1 MKTPKVVYV
10 GILLSFLLSGCMP
23 DSFTK
28 FKEEPAK
35 KKQEAAAPVVEKV
48 PESVDFSKITVPTG
62 LAYSDTPADLESQ
75 IFIFEV
81 GKKIDPDAEPFSEF
95 GPCGIR
101 PVVDGDLASTF
112 CKGIFAENTPEASEF
127 RVMIED
133 LKFTF
138 WLVQPDLDSTP
149 AACDAATNGSGP
161 ALPSGMSLDVAGGY
175 FSGTPSAITSDTTPG
190 PNYGLPYKVGIKM
203 RFLNE
208 TFPGSGIVTYQSIC
222 KTVKIA
228 AYAVPNSRDF
238 NYQQSTTVKLD
249 LQDFVG
255 QGSIAAFSIGDSVS
269 SLDKD
274 GAVAGTGTVIF
285 VDTTH
290 RSIIVTK
297 LTGDFYKDGTV
308 DDNSSYLGPE
318 ATIKKVTN
326 VFQTSTTPG
335 DINVGP
341 LGLPPIVASPGP
353 YLNPT
358 LGPENGVRFFTDFNS
373 RPPSLSFSRTT
384 GVFNGYIETEIQ
396 EAPLTVY
403 AINPLWSGGLF
414 SFFPDVVNS
423 ATGAWVGTVKF
434 GDLGTTNVASVTE
447 NFEVTDPALDGSYAD
462 QYLLEVND
470 ARLFNVGDFVS
481 TNSCGTG
488 ATDSQ
493 EMTVG
498 RVLAKVEHNIP
509 ALSYILVQYIRGCAF
524 KNYESIDNSFPY
536 KSPKATVYR
545 AVPNSFVIRTTTDVS
560 SWTNYIDGDSSYHI
574 SAENGA
580 KGIVNM
586 VQNGSNVADGT
597 EFGLGIHYYIFVRA
611 TSPVDIASDGDTTV
625 NNELQNYFSTTSDA
639 GLAHTKRRSN
649 LIGNCE
655 RYVGCGSVATILDIF
670 SSTIE
675 LDILLSLNNTDISTG
690 DTFSTTDLNS
700 TLPLIYPLDSDG
712 GNHYEAFGDI
722 IDGSNKERVVAV
734 LNKGFLRTAHSIDD
748 ENPYPAPPTP
758 IGIGAVTYVPAF
770 YLKKGNFYEFPFF
783 LDKGIGTS
791 TYSLT
796 PVTAPPGM
804 VFDPATGSIITDNV
818 NNSENLTRTEYQ
830 VEASNGAGK
839 TTFKAAFEI
848 LEYFELQAFTSDN
861 NRNTSVVLHR
871 AGKGN
876 QLAPCGMF
884 EAQMGVGTCTAGS
897 GRNRTE
903 CENSGGTWN
912 LNNDTLCYLE
922 IGEEDLWFNGLKL
935 KLEVSGAQC
944 EFVAHEP
951 YTMYKFRPGTTDVAT
966 TDIYKHNNFSAC
978 NTTLIGS
985 AAGTLAAPTNEYTRD
1000 AAGTNGIDSP
1010 RDMCLRENGGFDYKD
1025 VFRELLLEDKDG
1037 PNCDEGAV
1045 QIVEY
1050 VWSLNGFECYEGPAP
1065 YGTAGLTADTT
1076 AASCIA
1082 NNMGCTTPAT
1092 NCSGANAAACAT
1104 QTDCEGDSGTWEF
1117 QGQHNDCSYSG
1128 GVPCSIAAGRAE
1140 MKDCTRSAPADT
1152 DQVACGGNYGHCVA
1166 SSFKGINGSSGGLDA
1181 DTKKEN
1187 GAMISNLIA
1196 SDGTIT
1202 YDYYSAYS
1210 QEDITANNQRNERIE
1225 GNNTIL
1231 SNYIGENNCAE
1242 PIAANPYVYD
1252 VGGLISSAN
1261 NPGNSF
1267 MGFNAT
1273 FKTHPLYT
1281 YECRNASGDSRGIIR
1296 VLVREWNQDFQTK
1309 LGFKEIDKSNPGAVA
1324 VFGDLLEGGLNDYG
1338 DIDSMATPTNNK
1350 CSGAPTYNFAP
1361 MPVLSPVLPPSYP
1374 NHKL

>member
-35 KKQEAAAPVVEKV
+35 KKQEAAAPVVEDV
-48 PESVDFSKITVPTG
+48 PESVDFSKVSVPTAFG
-62 LAYSDTPADLESQ
+62 YSDTPSDLESQ

-81 GKKIDPDAEPFSEF
+81 GKLIDPDSTPYTDF

-101 PVVDGDLASTF
+101 PKMDGDLASTF
-112 CKGIFAENTPEASEF
+112 CNGIFADTPEASEF

-133 LKFTF
+133 LKFSF
-138 WLVQPDLDSTP
+138 WLVPPDLDSTP

-161 ALPSGMSLDVAGGY
+161 ALPSGMTLDVAGGY

-208 TFPGSGIVTYQSIC
+208 TFPGSGIVTYKSIC
-222 KTVKIA
+222 KTIKIA
-228 AYAVPNSRDF
+228 AYAVPSSRDF
-238 NYQQSTTVKLD
+238 FYQQSTTLKLD
-249 LQDFVG
+249 LEDFVG
-255 QGSIAAFSIGDSVS
+255 QGSIAAFSIGDSVA

-285 VDTTH
+285 VDTNNK
-290 RSIIVTK
+290 SIIVTK
-297 LTGDFYKDGTV
+297 LTGDFYKDGSV
-308 DDNSSYLGPE
+308 DDNSTYLGPE
-318 ATIKKVTN
+318 AKIKKVTN

-335 DINVGP
+335 DINIGP

-358 LGPENGVRFFTDFNS
+358 LGPENGVRFFTDLNS
-373 RPPSLSFSRTT
+373 KPPSLSFSRTT
-384 GVFNGYIETEIQ
+384 GVFSGYIEAEIQ
-396 EAPLTVY
+396 EAPLTVF

-434 GDLGTTNVASVTE
+434 GDLGSTNVASVTE
-447 NFEVTDPALDGSYAD
+447 NIEVTDPALDGSYSD

-488 ATDSQ
+488 TTDSH

-545 AVPNSFVIRTTTDVS
+545 TVPNSFVIRTTTNVTG
-560 SWTNYIDGDSSYHI
+560 WTNYIDGDSSYHI
-574 SAENGA
+574 SAANGA
-580 KGIVNM
+580 KGIINM
-586 VQNGSNVADGT
+586 VQWGDQTAPGEVDGK
-597 EFGLGIHYYIFVRA
+597 EYGLGTDYYIFVRV
-611 TSPVDIASDGDTTV
+611 TSPVDITSDADTSV
-625 NNELQNYFSTTSDA
+625 DNELNNYFSTTDDGGA
-639 GLAHTKRRSN
+639 AHLRRRSN

-655 RYVGCGSVATILDIF
+655 RYAGCGSLATALDIF

-675 LDILLSLNNTDISTG
+675 FDISADVNAATINTG
-690 DTFSTTDLNS
+690 DTFSS
-700 TLPLIYPLDSDG
+700 TALALPADPDADS
-712 GNHYEAFGDI
+712 HYQAFGDI
-722 IDGSNKERVVAV
+722 INVENSARVVAT
-734 LNKGFLRTAHSIDD
+734 LNKGFLRTAHAIDD
-748 ENPYPAPPTP
+748 ENPYPTVPTP
-758 IGIGAVTYVPAF
+758 IAIGAVTYVPAF
-770 YLKKGNFYEFPFF
+770 YLKKGNFYEFPFT
-783 LDKGIGTS
+783 LDKGVGTS
-791 TYSLT
+791 TYSLS
-796 PVTAPPGM
+796 PVNAPPGM
-804 VFDPATGSIITDNV
+804 TFVASSGSIITDDIQD
-818 NNSENLTRTEYQ
+818 SESLARTNYQ

-839 TTFKAAFEI
+839 TTFRATFEV
-848 LEYFELQAFTSDN
+848 LEYFELQAYTSAD

-871 AGKGN
+871 AGQGN

-884 EAQMGVGTCTAGS
+884 EAQMGVGTCTGGS
-897 GRNRTE
+897 GRNKTE
-903 CENSGGTWN
+903 CVNGGGTWN

-922 IGEEDLWFNGLKL
+922 IGEEDLWFNGMKL

-951 YTMYKFRPGTTDVAT
+951 YTMYKFRPGTTDVT
-966 TDIYKHNNFSAC
+966 STDVYKHNSFLGC

-985 AAGTLAAPTNEYTRD
+985 AVGKFPAPTNDYTLD
-1000 AAGTNGIDSP
+1000 LNGTNGIDAP
-1010 RDMCLRENGGFDYKD
+1010 GDMCLRENGGFNYQD
-1025 VFRELLLEDKDG
+1025 VFRELLVENKNG

-1045 QIVEY
+1045 QVVE
-1050 VWSLNGFECYEGPAP
+1050 VTWAQHGFECYNSGN
-1065 YGTAGLTADTT
+1065 TLTADTT
-1076 AASCIA
+1076 ASSCIA
-1082 NNMGCTTPAT
+1082 NNTGCIGSAT
-1092 NCSGANAAACAT
+1092 NCGGVTDADCT
-1104 QTDCEGDSGTWEF
+1104 TRTDCEADSGSWLF
-1117 QGQHNDCSYSG
+1117 LGQHNDCGYSG
-1128 GVPCSIAAGRAE
+1128 GVPCSIQAGRAE
-1140 MKDCTRSAPADT
+1140 MKDCARDAGVDG

-1166 SSFKGINGSSGGLDA
+1166 SSFKGINGLSGGLDA

-1187 GAMISNLIA
+1187 GAMISNLIDKDA
-1196 SDGTIT
+1196 PIT

-1210 QEDITANNQRNERIE
+1210 TVDISGDNQRNERIQ

-1231 SNYIGENNCAE
+1231 ANYIGDDNCAN
-1242 PIAANPYVYD
+1242 PLSPYVYN
-1252 VGGLISSAN
+1252 VGGMINSAN
-1261 NPGNSF
+1261 SGSDSF
-1267 MGFNAT
+1267 MGYDAT
-1273 FKTHPLYT
+1273 YKTHPLYT

-1296 VLVREWNQDFQTK
+1296 VLVRDWNQDFQTK
-1309 LGFKEIDKSNPGAVA
+1309 AGFKEIDKANPGSVP
-1324 VFGDLLEGGLNDYG
+1324 VYGNLLEGGLDDYG
-1338 DIDSMATPTNNK
+1338 DIDSMTTLSNDKCDGTPTFNF
-1350 CSGAPTYNFAP
+1350 GA
-1361 MPVLSPVLPPSYP
+1361 MPALIPVLPIAYP